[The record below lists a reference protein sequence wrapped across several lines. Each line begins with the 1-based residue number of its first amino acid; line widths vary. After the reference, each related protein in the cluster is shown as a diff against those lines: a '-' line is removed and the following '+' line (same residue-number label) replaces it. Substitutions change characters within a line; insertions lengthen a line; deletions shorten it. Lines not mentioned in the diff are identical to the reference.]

1 MVSRQMTSGE
11 FYYHKY
17 VSLDPVGTVFTY
29 LFKVPRE
36 NIANESISRANVIRS
51 LRKLIP
57 VGCEQFL
64 QNSDISFIRSVS
76 CVFCNIFQNH
86 R

>member
-17 VSLDPVGTVFTY
+17 VSLEYIANVS
-29 LFKVPRE
+29 RE
-36 NIANESISRANVIRS
+36 YIANESISRGNVIRS

-64 QNSDISFIRSVS
+64 QNPDISFIRSVS
-76 CVFCNIFQNH
+76 CVLCDIYFKTTDDS
-86 R
+86 